1 MTLRGLVICTFIL
14 GTWTLGA
21 LAYYRPRKRCRCGR
35 PEEDDGL
42 GYAVCH
48 PAGDAPE
55 DDDVGPL
62 SEGPRALWA
71 RGIGRE
77 T

>member
-1 MTLRGLVICTFIL
+1 MTRAAGIL
-14 GTWTLGA
+14 LCIAATWTLGA

-48 PAGDAPE
+48 PAE
-55 DDDVGPL
+55 DDPEEEDPEPL
-62 SEGPRALWA
+62 SERPRALWA

-77 T
+77 S